1 MISTDIIRRMADS
14 QPLFVRLPRE
24 AAEQLDRAATESGT
38 SKREIIT
45 RLITGD
51 DLVVGRH
58 AFRPAEAPDVLT
70 LDEAAELL
78 RASGAAVRAL
88 AAAGEL
94 PGREVGGEWRFA
106 RAALLDWLGGA
117 AAPAGGR

>member
-1 MISTDIIRRMADS
+1 MSES

-24 AAEQLDRAATESGT
+24 AADRLEAAAAQAGT

-45 RLITGD
+45 KLVTGD

-58 AFRPAEAPDVLT
+58 AFRPAEAPAVLT

-78 RASGAAVRAL
+78 RTDAAVVREL
-88 AAAGEL
+88 AEAGEL
-94 PGREVGGEWRFA
+94 PGRRVAGDWRFA
-106 RAALLDWLGGA
+106 RAAVLAWLGG
-117 AAPAGGR
+117 